1 MSARLSSTPP
11 RPPSG
16 ARAALAVPVH
26 SLDPTERTPSPS
38 SELSAGEARSKAKA
52 RLAAVLRGG
61 RDDSGSDGELSRAS
75 SADEEDNVPEV
86 ECKFDDAGQWRTQAV
101 AIAAARQHCNTP
113 RCASLNTA
121 TIMMQGS

>member
-38 SELSAGEARSKAKA
+38 LELSSAGSDARSKAKA

-86 ECKFDDAGQWRTQAV
+86 ECKFDDAGQ
-101 AIAAARQHCNTP
+101 
-113 RCASLNTA
+113 
-121 TIMMQGS
+121 